1 MTLQGLTGQVV
12 RQLATV
18 MLHFKGPTTE
28 YDYKARRKRPRYV
41 SEMVFPETPIASEA
55 PHEWSTADE
64 EIVQSLRR
72 SAEHAKQFSWFSKIE
87 DEHVFVTVVDQ
98 GNLRLT
104 VAIDAGEA
112 RISQGWDAARDPT
125 AVVPI
130 TRQNILNLELILSNG
145 ELTYEELYRIV
156 YVLALPAAR
165 AMYSIPLLREQGD
178 KSWIGMDDFVQ
189 IEIPPREL
197 VLYDGRAIRIE
208 MTIVNVDGQWLV
220 MEGLHG
226 DPDARFTL
234 TIDDAVQWYRFSV
247 YDVRRASGTRELVE
261 LARRVAEVT
270 QRTMTYLRA
279 DHR

>member
-12 RQLATV
+12 RQLASV

-28 YDYKARRKRPRYV
+28 YDYKARKKRSRYV
-41 SEMVFPETPIASEA
+41 SEMVFPEEPIASEA
-55 PHEWSTADE
+55 SREWSSADE

-72 SAEHAKQFSWFSKIE
+72 SAEYARQFSWLAKIE
-87 DEHVFVTVVDQ
+87 DEHAFVTVVDQ
-98 GNLRLT
+98 DNLRLT
-104 VAIDAGEA
+104 VDIDAGDA
-112 RISQGWDAARDPT
+112 RISQGWDATRRPT
-125 AVVPI
+125 VVVPI
-130 TRQNILNLELILSNG
+130 TRQNILNLEQILRNG
-145 ELTYEELYRIV
+145 ELTYEELFRIV

-165 AMYSIPLLREQGD
+165 AMYSIPLLREHGD

-189 IEIPPREL
+189 IEIPPREQ

-234 TIDDAVQWYRFSV
+234 TVDDAVQWYRFSV
-247 YDVRRASGTRELVE
+247 YDVRKARGTRELVE

-270 QRTMTYLRA
+270 QRTMSYLRA

>member
-28 YDYKARRKRPRYV
+28 YDYKAKKKLSRYV
-41 SEMVFPETPIASEA
+41 SEMVFPEFPIASEA
-55 PHEWSTADE
+55 QREWSATDE

-72 SAEHAKQFSWFSKIE
+72 SAEHAKQFAWFANIE
-87 DEHVFVTVVDQ
+87 DEHVFVTVVDA

-104 VAIDAGEA
+104 VDIDAGEA
-112 RISQGWDAARDPT
+112 RIGQGWDVSRQPT
-125 AVVPI
+125 VIVPI
-130 TRQNILNLELILSNG
+130 TRQNIINLEQILSNG

-165 AMYSIPLLREQGD
+165 AMYSIPLLRERGD

-189 IEIPPREL
+189 IEIPPQEQ

-220 MEGLHG
+220 MEGLRG

-247 YDVRRASGTRELVE
+247 YDVRKASGTRELVD
-261 LARRVAEVT
+261 LARRVADVT

>member
-12 RQLATV
+12 RQLASV

-28 YDYKARRKRPRYV
+28 YDYKTRKTRPRYV
-41 SEMVFPETPIASEA
+41 SEMVFPDVPIGSEE
-55 PHEWSTADE
+55 PREWSAADE
-64 EIVQSLRR
+64 ELAESLRR
-72 SAEHAKQFSWFSKIE
+72 SAEFAKQFSWFAKIE

-104 VAIDAGEA
+104 VDIDAGAA
-112 RISQGWDAARDPT
+112 RVSQGWDASRQPT
-125 AVVPI
+125 VVVPI
-130 TRQNILNLELILSNG
+130 TRQNILNLEQILSNG
-145 ELTYEELYRIV
+145 RLTYEELYRIV

-165 AMYSIPLLREQGD
+165 AMYSIPLLRERGD

-189 IEIPPREL
+189 IEIPPTEE

-220 MEGLHG
+220 MDGLHG

-247 YDVRRASGTRELVE
+247 YDVRKARGTRELVE

-270 QRTMTYLRA
+270 ERTMTYLRA